1 MTVTAT
7 PPKGSGPADPPVL
20 EFPAKPRTPL
30 SRRLLTVALLVV
42 LALSVWSVDAL
53 DISIETFVRGYNNA
67 VDFLGRTV
75 PFTFPPLDEL
85 WMMIGQTLAIVV
97 LATVLGFALSLPIAL
112 LAAANTTP
120 HPIVRHAARVA
131 VVLLRAV
138 PDFVI
143 AVFLVRVFGLG
154 TLPGILALGV
164 GSIGM
169 MGKLYADAIEEVD
182 PGPVEALRTAGAGRL
197 QQIVG
202 GVLPQIRPQLVAT
215 ALHAFDI
222 NLRGSVLLGF
232 VGVSGI
238 GMYISAALET
248 MNYPRGMGLTLVLLV
263 LCLLAELVSGLVRRQ
278 MLGAK
283 SRTAGTSGPFGR
295 WFAALLPRFT
305 ERGWVRG
312 RTAEA
317 AAPEGKAEAA
327 SSVSTAASTEA
338 PAGPEAVRTHAADPA
353 TTSRAVPGAPLRT
366 RTGALRLS
374 PPWGPG
380 RRMSTGWQIVL
391 GVIIAV
397 SLLGSG
403 IQLGQLAGGLSK
415 GLETLGM
422 YFPPET
428 AGIGDKLLGVM
439 VETVQMG
446 LAGTLLG
453 ILIAIPLGLL
463 SASNIVWNRA
473 VNGSVRGVVVTVRAI
488 PDIIVGIAFVV
499 ITGLGATAGA
509 LALAVG
515 SIGFFAKVIAD
526 SLEEVDARVQ
536 DAVRTSG
543 ATGVQVFFAATL
555 RQVMPALA
563 AHTMHQLDRN
573 IRGATGLGVIGAG
586 GIGFYLNNAQRVL
599 EYGVVT
605 TSVILIVLVVTLSE
619 GLAMWTRREV
629 R

>member
-1 MTVTAT
+1 MTVTT
-7 PPKGSGPADPPVL
+7 SPPMRGGASGPGSAPHAL
-20 EFPAKPRTPL
+20 EFPAKPVTPL
-30 SRRLLTVALLVV
+30 SRKLLTVTLVVV
-42 LALSVWSVDAL
+42 LALAVWSVDAL
-53 DISIETFVRGYNNA
+53 DISIATFVRGYTNA

-75 PFTFPPLDEL
+75 PFTFPSPGEL

-97 LATVLGFALSLPIAL
+97 LATVLGFALSLPMAL
-112 LAAANTTP
+112 LAASNTTP
-120 HPIVRHAARVA
+120 HPVVRHIARVA

-164 GSIGM
+164 GSVGM
-169 MGKLYADAIEEVD
+169 MGKLYSDAIEEID
-182 PGPVEALRTAGAGRL
+182 PGPVEALRTAGAGRM

-215 ALHAFDI
+215 ALHGFDI

-248 MNYPRGMGLTLVLLV
+248 LNYPRGMGLTLVLLL
-263 LCLLAELVSGLVRRQ
+263 LCLLAELVSGLLRRQ

-283 SRTAGTSGPFGR
+283 GAGAGAPSRFGR
-295 WFAALLPRFT
+295 WFSTLVPQFTARGWIRGTRTTASAPAAARRDSGAAL
-305 ERGWVRG
+305 
-312 RTAEA
+312 RTAQ
-317 AAPEGKAEAA
+317 G
-327 SSVSTAASTEA
+327 
-338 PAGPEAVRTHAADPA
+338 D
-353 TTSRAVPGAPLRT
+353 
-366 RTGALRLS
+366 LRLS
-374 PPWGPG
+374 PPWDG
-380 RRMSTGWQIVL
+380 RRRTSTGWQIVL

-397 SLLGSG
+397 SLLASG
-403 IQLGQLAGGLSK
+403 IQLGQLTGGLSK

-422 YFPPET
+422 YVPPET
-428 AGIGDKLLGVM
+428 SGIGGKLFDSM
-439 VETVQMG
+439 VETIQMG

-453 ILIAIPLGLL
+453 LVVAIPIGLL
-463 SASNIVWNRA
+463 SANNIVWNRI
-473 VNGSVRGVVVTVRAI
+473 VTGTVRAVVVTIRAV

-515 SIGFFAKVIAD
+515 SIGFFSKVIAD
-526 SLEEVDARVQ
+526 SLEEVDVRVQ

-543 ATGVQVFFAATL
+543 ANGVQVFFAATL

-563 AHTMHQLDRN
+563 GHTMHQLDRN
-573 IRGATGLGVIGAG
+573 IRGATGLGIIGAG

-605 TSVILIVLVVTLSE
+605 TSVILIVAVVVLSE

>member
-1 MTVTAT
+1 MSGGSNGAGT
-7 PPKGSGPADPPVL
+7 PVREL
-20 EFPAKPRTPL
+20 EFPAKPAAPL
-30 SRRLLTVALLVV
+30 SRKLLSVALVVV
-42 LALSVWSVDAL
+42 LALAVWSVDAL
-53 DISIETFVRGYNNA
+53 DISIATFVRGYTNA

-75 PFTFPPLDEL
+75 PFTFPSLGEL

-97 LATVLGFALSLPIAL
+97 LATVLGFVLSLPMAL
-112 LAAANTTP
+112 LAASNTTP
-120 HPIVRHAARVA
+120 HPVVRHIARVA

-164 GSIGM
+164 GSVGM
-169 MGKLYADAIEEVD
+169 MGKLYSDAIEEID
-182 PGPVEALRTAGAGRL
+182 PGPVEALRTAGAGRM

-215 ALHAFDI
+215 ALHGFDI

-248 MNYPRGMGLTLVLLV
+248 LNYPRGMGLTLVLLI
-263 LCLLAELVSGLVRRQ
+263 LCLLAELVSGLLRRQ

-283 SRTAGTSGPFGR
+283 GAVAGTPGRFGR
-295 WFAALLPRFT
+295 WFSTLVPQFTARGWIRGTRTTASASVDATTASASAAARKDSGAAL
-305 ERGWVRG
+305 
-312 RTAEA
+312 RTAK
-317 AAPEGKAEAA
+317 G
-327 SSVSTAASTEA
+327 
-338 PAGPEAVRTHAADPA
+338 D
-353 TTSRAVPGAPLRT
+353 
-366 RTGALRLS
+366 LRLS
-374 PPWGPG
+374 PPWDGG
-380 RRMSTGWQIVL
+380 RRTSTGWQIVL

-397 SLLGSG
+397 SLLASG
-403 IQLGQLAGGLSK
+403 IQLGQLTGGLSK

-422 YFPPET
+422 YVPPET
-428 AGIGDKLLGVM
+428 SGIGGKLLESM

-453 ILIAIPLGLL
+453 LVVAIPMGLL
-463 SASNIVWNRA
+463 SANNIVWNRMVTGTFRA
-473 VNGSVRGVVVTVRAI
+473 VVVTIRAV

-515 SIGFFAKVIAD
+515 SIGFFSKVIAD
-526 SLEEVDARVQ
+526 SLEEVDVRVQ

-563 AHTMHQLDRN
+563 GHTMHQLDRN
-573 IRGATGLGVIGAG
+573 IRGATGLGIIGAG

-605 TSVILIVLVVTLSE
+605 TSVILIVAVVVLSE

-629 R
+629 K

>member
-1 MTVTAT
+1 M
-7 PPKGSGPADPPVL
+7 
-20 EFPAKPRTPL
+20 
-30 SRRLLTVALLVV
+30 SRKLLTVTLVVV

-53 DISIETFVRGYNNA
+53 DISVATFVRGYSNA
-67 VDFLGRTV
+67 VDFLGRTA

-85 WMMIGQTLAIVV
+85 WLMIGQTLAIVV
-97 LATVLGFALSLPIAL
+97 LATVLGFALSLPMAL
-112 LAAANTTP
+112 LAASNTTP
-120 HPIVRHAARVA
+120 HPVVRHIARVA

-164 GSIGM
+164 GSVGM
-169 MGKLYADAIEEVD
+169 MGKLYSDAIEEID
-182 PGPVEALRTAGAGRL
+182 PGPVEALRTAGAGRM

-202 GVLPQIRPQLVAT
+202 GVLPQVRPQLVAT

-248 MNYPRGMGLTLVLLV
+248 LNYPRGMGLTLVLLL
-263 LCLLAELVSGLVRRQ
+263 LCLLAELVSGLLRRQ

-283 SRTAGTSGPFGR
+283 GAVAGTPGRFGR
-295 WFAALLPRFT
+295 WFSTLVPQFTAQGWIRGTRTTAAASATARKDAGTAL
-305 ERGWVRG
+305 
-312 RTAEA
+312 RTAK
-317 AAPEGKAEAA
+317 G
-327 SSVSTAASTEA
+327 
-338 PAGPEAVRTHAADPA
+338 D
-353 TTSRAVPGAPLRT
+353 
-366 RTGALRLS
+366 LRLS
-374 PPWGPG
+374 PPWDGG
-380 RRMSTGWQIVL
+380 RRTSTGWQIVL

-397 SLLGSG
+397 SLLASG
-403 IQLGQLAGGLSK
+403 IQLGQLTGGLSK

-422 YFPPET
+422 YLPPET
-428 AGIGDKLLGVM
+428 AGIGDKLVEVM

-453 ILIAIPLGLL
+453 ILVAIPLGLL

-473 VNGSVRGVVVTVRAI
+473 VNGTFRAVVVTIRAV

-515 SIGFFAKVIAD
+515 SIGFFSKVIAD
-526 SLEEVDARVQ
+526 SLEEVDVRVQ

-543 ATGVQVFFAATL
+543 ATGIQVFFAATL

-563 AHTMHQLDRN
+563 GHTMHQLDRN
-573 IRGATGLGVIGAG
+573 IRGATGLGIIGAG

-605 TSVILIVLVVTLSE
+605 TSVILIVAVVVLSE

-629 R
+629 K

>member
-1 MTVTAT
+1 MSS
-7 PPKGSGPADPPVL
+7 GSHGAGSAEREL
-20 EFPAKPRTPL
+20 EFPARPPVPL
-30 SRRLLTVALLVV
+30 TRKLLTVTLLVV
-42 LALSVWSVDAL
+42 LALAVWSVDAL
-53 DISIETFVRGYNNA
+53 DISVATFVRGYTNA

-75 PFTFPPLDEL
+75 PFTFPSPGEL
-85 WMMIGQTLAIVV
+85 WMMIGQNLAIVV
-97 LATVLGFALSLPIAL
+97 LATVLGFALSLPVAL
-112 LAAANTTP
+112 LAASNTSP
-120 HPIVRHAARVA
+120 HPAVRHIARVA

-138 PDFVI
+138 PDFII

-164 GSIGM
+164 GSVGM
-169 MGKLYADAIEEVD
+169 MGKLYADAIEEID
-182 PGPVEALRTAGAGRL
+182 PGPVEALRTAGAGRM

-215 ALHAFDI
+215 ALHGFDI

-238 GMYISAALET
+238 GMYISASLET
-248 MNYPRGMGLTLVLLV
+248 LNYPRGMGLTLVLLL
-263 LCLLAELVSGLVRRQ
+263 LCLLAELVSGLLRRQ
-278 MLGAK
+278 MLGA
-283 SRTAGTSGPFGR
+283 RGTVAGTPGRFGR
-295 WFAALLPRFT
+295 WFSTLVPQFT
-305 ERGWVRG
+305 QRGWIRRSRAG
-312 RTAEA
+312 GAASDEAITASEATTASASA
-317 AAPEGKAEAA
+317 AARRKTG
-327 SSVSTAASTEA
+327 
-338 PAGPEAVRTHAADPA
+338 G
-353 TTSRAVPGAPLRT
+353 PLRT
-366 RTGALRLS
+366 AQGDLRLS
-374 PPWGPG
+374 PPWDGA
-380 RRMSTGWQIVL
+380 RRTSTGWQIVL
-391 GVIIAV
+391 GIIIAV
-397 SLLGSG
+397 SLLASG
-403 IQLGQLAGGLSK
+403 IQLGQLTGGLSK
-415 GLETLGM
+415 GLETVGM

-428 AGIGDKLLGVM
+428 SGIGDKLLDSM

-453 ILIAIPLGLL
+453 LVVAIPMGLL
-463 SASNIVWNRA
+463 SAHNIVWNRLVTGTFRA
-473 VNGSVRGVVVTVRAI
+473 VVVTIRAV

-515 SIGFFAKVIAD
+515 SIGFFSKVIAD
-526 SLEEVDARVQ
+526 SLEEVDVRVQ

-563 AHTMHQLDRN
+563 GHTMHQLDRN
-573 IRGATGLGVIGAG
+573 IRGATGLGIIGAG

-605 TSVILIVLVVTLSE
+605 TSVILIVAVVVLSE

-629 R
+629 K

>member
-1 MTVTAT
+1 MSG
-7 PPKGSGPADPPVL
+7 GSNGTGNAAREL
-20 EFPAKPRTPL
+20 EFPAKPAAPL
-30 SRRLLTVALLVV
+30 SRKLLTVTLVVV
-42 LALSVWSVDAL
+42 LALAVWSVDAL
-53 DISIETFVRGYNNA
+53 DISIATFVRGYTNA

-75 PFTFPPLDEL
+75 PFTFPSPGEL

-97 LATVLGFALSLPIAL
+97 LATVLGFVLSLPMAL
-112 LAAANTTP
+112 LAASNTTP
-120 HPIVRHAARVA
+120 HPVVRHIARVA

-164 GSIGM
+164 GSVGM
-169 MGKLYADAIEEVD
+169 MGKLYSDAIEEID
-182 PGPVEALRTAGAGRL
+182 PGPVEALRTAGAGRM

-215 ALHAFDI
+215 ALHGFDI

-248 MNYPRGMGLTLVLLV
+248 LNYPRGMGLTLVLLI
-263 LCLLAELVSGLVRRQ
+263 LCLLAELVSGLLRRQ

-283 SRTAGTSGPFGR
+283 GAVAGTPGRFGR
-295 WFAALLPRFT
+295 WFSTLVPQFTARGWIRGTRTTASAAGEATTASASATARKDSGAAL
-305 ERGWVRG
+305 
-312 RTAEA
+312 RTAN
-317 AAPEGKAEAA
+317 GD
-327 SSVSTAASTEA
+327 V
-338 PAGPEAVRTHAADPA
+338 
-353 TTSRAVPGAPLRT
+353 
-366 RTGALRLS
+366 RLS
-374 PPWGPG
+374 PPWDGG
-380 RRMSTGWQIVL
+380 RRTSTGWQIVL

-397 SLLGSG
+397 SLLASG

-428 AGIGDKLLGVM
+428 SGIGGKLLESM

-453 ILIAIPLGLL
+453 LVVAIPMGLL
-463 SASNIVWNRA
+463 SANNIVWNRIVTGTFRA
-473 VNGSVRGVVVTVRAI
+473 VVVTIRAV

-515 SIGFFAKVIAD
+515 SIGFFSKVIAD
-526 SLEEVDARVQ
+526 SLEEVDVRVQ

-563 AHTMHQLDRN
+563 GHTMHQLDRN
-573 IRGATGLGVIGAG
+573 IRGATGLGIIGAG

-605 TSVILIVLVVTLSE
+605 TSVILIVAVVVLSE

-629 R
+629 K

>member
-1 MTVTAT
+1 MTVTTSPPTSSGSNGAGT
-7 PPKGSGPADPPVL
+7 PVREL
-20 EFPAKPRTPL
+20 EFPAKPPAPL
-30 SRRLLTVALLVV
+30 SRKLLSAALVVV
-42 LALSVWSVDAL
+42 LALAVWSVDAL
-53 DISIETFVRGYNNA
+53 DISIATFVRGYTNA

-75 PFTFPPLDEL
+75 PFTFPSLGEL

-97 LATVLGFALSLPIAL
+97 LATVLGFALSLPVAL
-112 LAAANTTP
+112 LAASNTTP
-120 HPIVRHAARVA
+120 HPVVRHIARVA

-164 GSIGM
+164 GSVGM
-169 MGKLYADAIEEVD
+169 MGKLYSDAIEEID
-182 PGPVEALRTAGAGRL
+182 PGPVEALRTAGAGRM

-215 ALHAFDI
+215 ALHGFDI

-238 GMYISAALET
+238 GMYIFAALET
-248 MNYPRGMGLTLVLLV
+248 LNYPRGMGLTLVLLI
-263 LCLLAELVSGLVRRQ
+263 LCLLAELVSGLLRRQ

-283 SRTAGTSGPFGR
+283 GAVAGAPGRFGRWFSTLVPQFTARGWIRGTRTTTSASANATTTSASSTAARTSANAGSQSRTAG
-295 WFAALLPRFT
+295 AAL
-305 ERGWVRG
+305 
-312 RTAEA
+312 RTAQ
-317 AAPEGKAEAA
+317 G
-327 SSVSTAASTEA
+327 
-338 PAGPEAVRTHAADPA
+338 D
-353 TTSRAVPGAPLRT
+353 
-366 RTGALRLS
+366 LRLS
-374 PPWGPG
+374 PPWDG
-380 RRMSTGWQIVL
+380 RRRTSTGWQIVL

-397 SLLGSG
+397 SLLASG
-403 IQLGQLAGGLSK
+403 IQLGQLTGGLTK

-428 AGIGDKLLGVM
+428 SGIGDKLLDSM
-439 VETVQMG
+439 IETVQMG

-453 ILIAIPLGLL
+453 LVVAIPMGLL
-463 SASNIVWNRA
+463 SANNIMWNRLVTGTFRA
-473 VNGSVRGVVVTVRAI
+473 VVVTIRAV

-515 SIGFFAKVIAD
+515 SIGFFSKVIAD
-526 SLEEVDARVQ
+526 SLEEVDVRVQ

-563 AHTMHQLDRN
+563 GHTMHQLDRN
-573 IRGATGLGVIGAG
+573 IRGATGLGIIGAG

-605 TSVILIVLVVTLSE
+605 TSVILIVAVVVLSE

-629 R
+629 K

>member
-1 MTVTAT
+1 MTAT
-7 PPKGSGPADPPVL
+7 TSPPTNSGSNSAGNAAHEL
-20 EFPAKPRTPL
+20 EFPARPAAPV
-30 SRRLLTVALLVV
+30 SRKLLTVTLVVV

-53 DISIETFVRGYNNA
+53 DISVATFVRGYSNA
-67 VDFLGRTV
+67 VDFLGRTA

-85 WMMIGQTLAIVV
+85 WLMIGQTLAIVV
-97 LATVLGFALSLPIAL
+97 LATVLGFALSLPMAL
-112 LAAANTTP
+112 LAASNTTP
-120 HPIVRHAARVA
+120 HPVVRHIARVA

-164 GSIGM
+164 GSVGM
-169 MGKLYADAIEEVD
+169 MGKLYSDAIEEID
-182 PGPVEALRTAGAGRL
+182 PGPVEALRTAGAGRM

-202 GVLPQIRPQLVAT
+202 GVLPQVRPQLVAT

-248 MNYPRGMGLTLVLLV
+248 LNYPRGMGLTLVLLL
-263 LCLLAELVSGLVRRQ
+263 LCLLAELVSGLLRRQ

-283 SRTAGTSGPFGR
+283 GAVAGTPGRFGR
-295 WFAALLPRFT
+295 WFSTLVPQFTAQGWIRGTRTTAAASATARKDAGTAL
-305 ERGWVRG
+305 
-312 RTAEA
+312 RTAK
-317 AAPEGKAEAA
+317 G
-327 SSVSTAASTEA
+327 
-338 PAGPEAVRTHAADPA
+338 D
-353 TTSRAVPGAPLRT
+353 
-366 RTGALRLS
+366 LRLS
-374 PPWGPG
+374 PPWDGG
-380 RRMSTGWQIVL
+380 RRTSTGWQIVL

-397 SLLGSG
+397 SLLASG
-403 IQLGQLAGGLSK
+403 IQLGQLTGGLSK

-422 YFPPET
+422 YLPPET
-428 AGIGDKLLGVM
+428 AGIGDKLVEVM

-453 ILIAIPLGLL
+453 ILVAIPLGLL

-473 VNGSVRGVVVTVRAI
+473 VNGTFRAVVVTIRAV

-515 SIGFFAKVIAD
+515 SIGFFSKVIAD
-526 SLEEVDARVQ
+526 SLEEVDVRVQ

-543 ATGVQVFFAATL
+543 ATGIQVFFAATL

-563 AHTMHQLDRN
+563 GHTMHQLDRN
-573 IRGATGLGVIGAG
+573 IRGATGLGIIGAG

-605 TSVILIVLVVTLSE
+605 TSVILIVAVVVLSE

-629 R
+629 K

>member
-1 MTVTAT
+1 MTVTT
-7 PPKGSGPADPPVL
+7 SPPMSGGSNGTGNAAREL
-20 EFPAKPRTPL
+20 EFPAKPAAPL
-30 SRRLLTVALLVV
+30 SRKLLTVTLVVV
-42 LALSVWSVDAL
+42 LALAVWSVDAL
-53 DISIETFVRGYNNA
+53 DISIATFVRGYTNA

-75 PFTFPPLDEL
+75 PFTFPSPGEL

-97 LATVLGFALSLPIAL
+97 LATVLGFVLSLPMAL
-112 LAAANTTP
+112 LAASNTTP
-120 HPIVRHAARVA
+120 HPVVRHIARVA

-164 GSIGM
+164 GSVGM
-169 MGKLYADAIEEVD
+169 MGKLYSDAIEEID
-182 PGPVEALRTAGAGRL
+182 PGPVEALRTAGAGRM

-215 ALHAFDI
+215 ALHGFDI

-248 MNYPRGMGLTLVLLV
+248 LNYPRGMGLTLVLLI
-263 LCLLAELVSGLVRRQ
+263 LCLLAELVSGLLRRQ

-283 SRTAGTSGPFGR
+283 GAVAGTPGRFGR
-295 WFAALLPRFT
+295 WFSTLVPQFTARGWIRGTRTTASAAGEATTASASATARKDSGAAL
-305 ERGWVRG
+305 
-312 RTAEA
+312 RTAN
-317 AAPEGKAEAA
+317 GD
-327 SSVSTAASTEA
+327 V
-338 PAGPEAVRTHAADPA
+338 
-353 TTSRAVPGAPLRT
+353 
-366 RTGALRLS
+366 RLS
-374 PPWGPG
+374 PPWDGG
-380 RRMSTGWQIVL
+380 RRTSTGWQIVL

-397 SLLGSG
+397 SLLASG

-428 AGIGDKLLGVM
+428 SGIGGKLLESM

-453 ILIAIPLGLL
+453 LVVAIPMGLL
-463 SASNIVWNRA
+463 SANNIVWNRIVTGTFRA
-473 VNGSVRGVVVTVRAI
+473 VVVTIRAV

-515 SIGFFAKVIAD
+515 SIGFFSKVIAD
-526 SLEEVDARVQ
+526 SLEEVDVRVQ

-563 AHTMHQLDRN
+563 GHTMHQLDRN
-573 IRGATGLGVIGAG
+573 IRGATGLGIIGAG

-605 TSVILIVLVVTLSE
+605 TSVILIVAVVVLSE

-629 R
+629 K